1 MDFSKTAD
9 ALIAL
14 INSSPYSPRK
24 DQIVEVLKGRG
35 SEEPRIKVLGCHPNA
50 NIVVTKDDVLQF
62 NGWQLVGKD
71 PTPPTGEEVAVAI
84 LDFLREAVLAKR
96 VKTPVVH

>member
-1 MDFSKTAD
+1 MDFDKTAD

-24 DQIVEVLKGRG
+24 DQIVEVLK
-35 SEEPRIKVLGCHPNA
+35 SLNEEPRIKVLGCHPNA
-50 NIVVTKDDVLQF
+50 NIIVTKDDVLQF

-71 PTPPTGEEVAVAI
+71 PTPPTGEEVATAI
-84 LDFLREAVLAKR
+84 LDFLRAAVLAKR